1 MVKTIVLGM
10 RFDCLFTAAVLAAL
24 IPVLGGPLVAERAAQ
39 EGAAR
44 GPVVPVCE
52 VRTGGDYFPS
62 YIEDSFPQLK
72 EAVPALRGLR
82 LGEGA
87 SAEEGENVLNKMGET
102 ITGMM
107 PRLPNLIAKEEVSQG
122 GLALPYMVSQ
132 GNQVN
137 NSGMTR
143 GRSVSTSNVSAGA
156 ALRSASSN
164 EVRDAI
170 QRQLD
175 APKNRIEFSY
185 RIQFNAEDGSD
196 SGIREFRMNAQNE
209 AIVAASASPGNPRGV
224 GFGSSWVMFEPRTLN
239 QFRFRYLGREKIGKR
254 DTVVL
259 AFAQIP
265 ERVDVPAQIS
275 VGGTTCSYF
284 MQGVVWIDPSI
295 FQMTRLQT
303 DLLAPLSGF
312 HQKKLRSEVDFGEV
326 RIPARDLTV
335 WMPSRVE
342 ISWEMDNQAGAELH
356 KYSDYRLFGSTSRI
370 LPVEP
375 E

>member
-10 RFDCLFTAAVLAAL
+10 RFECLFTATVLAVV
-24 IPVLGGPLVAERAAQ
+24 IPVLGAPLGAETAVQ

-44 GPVVPVCE
+44 ASVVPVCE

-82 LGEGA
+82 LDEGA
-87 SAEEGENVLNKMGET
+87 AEEGESILNKTGAT
-102 ITGMM
+102 ISGMM
-107 PRLPNLIAKEEVSQG
+107 PRLPNLIAKEEVSQA
-122 GLALPYMVSQ
+122 GLALPYIVSPGNQ
-132 GNQVN
+132 GN
-137 NSGMTR
+137 SYGMTR
-143 GRSVSTSNVSAGA
+143 GRMSSTSNVSPRA
-156 ALRSASSN
+156 ASSN

-175 APKNRIEFSY
+175 ETKNRIEFSY
-185 RIQFNAEDGSD
+185 RIQFNAEDGANP
-196 SGIREFRMNAQNE
+196 GLREFRLNAQNE
-209 AIVAASASPGNPRGV
+209 AILTASASPGNPRGV
-224 GFGSSWVMFEPRTLN
+224 GFGSSWLMFEPKTLN

-265 ERVDVPAQIS
+265 ERADVPAQIT
-275 VGGTTCSYF
+275 VGGSTCSYF
-284 MQGVVWIDPSI
+284 MQGVVWIDPSM

-326 RIPARDLTV
+326 RIPARNLTV

-370 LPVEP
+370 LPVDP

>member
-1 MVKTIVLGM
+1 M
-10 RFDCLFTAAVLAAL
+10 
-24 IPVLGGPLVAERAAQ
+24 AAQ
-39 EGAAR
+39 AGAAR
-44 GPVVPVCE
+44 AAVVPVCE

-62 YIEDSFPQLK
+62 YIDDSFPQLK

-82 LGEGA
+82 LDEGT
-87 SAEEGENVLNKMGET
+87 AEEGENILNKTGAT
-102 ITGMM
+102 ISGMM
-107 PRLPNLIAKEEVSQG
+107 PRLPNLIAKEEVSQA
-122 GLALPYMVSQ
+122 GLALPYMVSA
-132 GNQVN
+132 GNQS
-137 NSGMTR
+137 NSYGMSR
-143 GRSVSTSNVSAGA
+143 GIRGSTSNVLPGGT
-156 ALRSASSN
+156 LRAASSN

-170 QRQLD
+170 QRQLEES
-175 APKNRIEFSY
+175 KNRIEFSY

-209 AIVAASASPGNPRGV
+209 TILAASASPGNPRGV
-224 GFGSSWVMFEPRTLN
+224 GFGSSWLMFEPKTLN

-326 RIPARDLTV
+326 RIPARNLTV
-335 WMPSRVE
+335 WMPSKVE

-370 LPVEP
+370 LPVDP